1 LGKKKKRYPAV
12 LGRLASWAPA
22 GHNAPMRINATIG
35 RAAAI
40 VLLSCLPL
48 FAQGKDARPAG
59 RWAGLFTGNGQSLEF
74 ELNFVE
80 GGCLFSVPVQKL
92 FGYPAYSVEFKGS
105 DIEVVLFDQPRAV
118 LSGKMEDG
126 AIRGVYTR
134 DGQKASDFSLNPSV
148 LPGREGVDFVIDSG
162 KGKLP
167 GTLLLPDAK
176 KFPGKVPVVLILA
189 DSGPVDRDG
198 NNYGITGSNDCL
210 ALLAL
215 ALRQAGLASLR
226 YDKRGAGE
234 AYALARSESD
244 MTFEDY
250 ALDAV
255 KAALRLRTDGRF
267 SKIIIIGHGQ
277 GSLVGSIA
285 AARAKAD
292 ALVSLAGVGLP
303 AWKILQG
310 QLESSSATTAG
321 DASVNAPLKGE
332 WERIIAELKAGRRV
346 EKMSDELE
354 SVFRPSVQ
362 PYLISWFSFDPKLEI
377 AKFKK
382 PVLIILGGHDSR
394 VGPDD
399 AKALEAG
406 QPDAKEVFIPDMN
419 HVLKSTL
426 PGDEADEESWSEPGY
441 PLASGLQAVIGDFVK
456 ALK

>member
-1 LGKKKKRYPAV
+1 
-12 LGRLASWAPA
+12 
-22 GHNAPMRINATIG
+22 MRINATIG

-40 VLLSCLPL
+40 ALLSCLPL
-48 FAQGKDARPAG
+48 FAQGKDIRPTG

-80 GGCLFSVPVQKL
+80 GGCLFSVPAQKL
-92 FGYPAYSVEFKGS
+92 FGYPAYSVDFKGS
-105 DIEVVLFDQPRAV
+105 DIEVVLFDQPLAL

-134 DGQKASDFSLNPSV
+134 DGQKASDFSLKPSA
-148 LPGREGVDFVIDSG
+148 LPGREGVDCVIDTG

-255 KAALRLRTDGRF
+255 KAVLRLRTDGRF
-267 SKIIIIGHGQ
+267 SKIVIIGHGQ

-292 ALVSLAGVGLP
+292 AGVGLP

-310 QLESSSATTAG
+310 QLEASSKSAG
-321 DASVNAPLKGE
+321 DASANAPLKGE
-332 WERIIAELKAGRRV
+332 WERIISELKAGRRV
-346 EKMSDELE
+346 EKMSVELE

-377 AKFKK
+377 AKFKQ

-406 QPDAKEVFIPDMN
+406 RPDAKEAFIPDMN

-456 ALK
+456 ALE